1 MAKQKWYTFGRKRLY
16 VQALI
21 ISPAFKVII
30 GKRKGETS
38 NLRFV
43 KYLVFYDDKIQA
55 VKHNF
60 IRSKNARCMQQATTN
75 AGLNL
80 TKFYWIGSCT
90 ALIETMLMSL
100 SLCTKVII
108 LTCFSV
114 YDNDNK

>member
-38 NLRFV
+38 NIRFV
-43 KYLVFYDDKIQA
+43 KYLVFYDDTIQA

-75 AGLNL
+75 AGVEFDQVLLDWIMHCVNRDNVDVSFLVHQSHYLNL
-80 TKFYWIGSCT
+80 F
-90 ALIETMLMSL
+90 L
-100 SLCTKVII
+100 SL
-108 LTCFSV
+108 
-114 YDNDNK
+114 